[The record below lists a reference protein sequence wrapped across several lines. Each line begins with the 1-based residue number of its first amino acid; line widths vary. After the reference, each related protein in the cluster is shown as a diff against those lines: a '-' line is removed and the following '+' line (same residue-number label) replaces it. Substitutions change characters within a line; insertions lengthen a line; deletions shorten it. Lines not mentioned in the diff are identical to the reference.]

1 MAYGGDIKE
10 VTFNNANIGSVS
22 FKPKAGEG
30 NTYDLG
36 GVRTADDN
44 SGITAD
50 GEAIWTQNMKMGML
64 QVLIANDMNVRK
76 DLEKLAD
83 SAAAL
88 VETTVTF
95 TVINGVTY
103 RGKGMVV
110 GDLIADID
118 KATVPVKIN
127 VPQFKQI

>member
-1 MAYGGDIKE
+1 MAFGGDIIE
-10 VTFNNANIGSVS
+10 VTFNNNLVGSFT

-36 GVRTADDN
+36 GIRTMDDN
-44 SGITAD
+44 KSITSSGEGIY
-50 GEAIWTQNMKMGML
+50 TQNNQMGFL
-64 QVLIANDMNVRK
+64 QVLVANDMNVRK
-76 DLEKLAD
+76 DLENLAK

-110 GDLIADID
+110 GDLTADID
-118 KATVPVKIN
+118 KSTVPVKIA
-127 VPQFKQI
+127 VPKFAQI

>member
-1 MAYGGDIKE
+1 
-10 VTFNNANIGSVS
+10 
-22 FKPKAGEG
+22 
-30 NTYDLG
+30 
-36 GVRTADDN
+36 
-44 SGITAD
+44 
-50 GEAIWTQNMKMGML
+50 
-64 QVLIANDMNVRK
+64 MNVRK

-118 KATVPVKIN
+118 KATVPVKVN